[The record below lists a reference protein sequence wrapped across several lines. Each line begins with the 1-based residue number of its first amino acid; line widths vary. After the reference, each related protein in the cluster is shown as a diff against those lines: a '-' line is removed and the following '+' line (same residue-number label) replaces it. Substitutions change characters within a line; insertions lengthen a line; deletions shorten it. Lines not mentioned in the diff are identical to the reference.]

1 MRKYIC
7 LLLLLNCAAVF
18 AQQDSV
24 APTKVTIPE
33 IRGETDPPPR
43 VFRQIFAPL
52 IDTVK
57 LNQRISEFTVEA
69 SRFSNNYSPNSFSN
83 VDQSTLQN
91 QHGQEASYVLR
102 NLPSFTNTSDAG
114 NALGYSYFRIR
125 GIDQTRIN
133 VTLNGVPMNEP
144 EDQGVYFSNYPD
156 LLESVSQLQVQR
168 GVGVS
173 TNGTASYGGSI
184 QMTGPMLTDSAAKT
198 FGGGYGSFNSYRLF
212 GEVNTGVKNRTG
224 LYVRASSLHSDGYKD
239 HSGNTSHSAYL
250 STGYFGKKNTF
261 RFTAFTG
268 DQRNGMA
275 WLGTPKDSLKTNP
288 TYNANSEQENDHFT
302 QAHIQLHHNLRMKS
316 VNSFTQAL
324 FYNYLQG
331 NYDFDFNNFLGL
343 PPTAELYNYAFQ
355 SHFAGYL
362 NKLNLVKNNHHF
374 QAGMHA
380 NMYQR
385 KHTGAEKSLGQLYT
399 NTGYKNEA
407 SAFAKYEYYRE
418 LKNGLLIPSADIQV
432 RYTDFVYKGWTETPR
447 KTWLLASPKAG
458 ISYSPSSSLFQT
470 FYYSIGISQR
480 EPTRT
485 DLFFGSDELLAD
497 SAGNPLMLENFTFE
511 QVLDQELGWR
521 VNRKAVQVKLNVFY
535 MQFKNELVLNG
546 QLGPN
551 ALPLTAA
558 AAKSFRSG
566 VETELNWIL
575 RDRLTLTHSGSYSFN
590 RITQDNT
597 TLQPVLTPDLLLNLG
612 AMTSFKYPKGDVLS
626 FAAQIRYQSEAFID
640 YANAYTLPAF
650 FTADASITWQHR
662 VLELSLRG
670 MNLTNAKYY
679 GSGALSPATG
689 LPAYFIQ
696 APLNFFLSAKIRL

>member
-1 MRKYIC
+1 MKRFFGM
-7 LLLLLNCAAVF
+7 LLVLHSAAVI
-18 AQQDSV
+18 AQTDTV
-24 APTKVTIPE
+24 PPIRE
-33 IRGETDPPPR
+33 ILRIMGPP
-43 VFRQIFAPL
+43 

-57 LNQRISEFTVEA
+57 RNQQFSEFTIQA
-69 SRFSNNYSPNSFSN
+69 SRFSNSYSPNSFSN
-83 VDQSTLQN
+83 IDQNVLQN
-91 QHGQEASYVLR
+91 QHGQEASYIFR
-102 NLPSFTNTSDAG
+102 NLPSVTNTSDAG

-156 LLESVSQLQVQR
+156 LMESVSQVQVQR

-184 QMTGPMLTDSAAKT
+184 QMTGPMLTDSSGKV
-198 FGGGYGSFNSYRLF
+198 FGGGYGSFNSYRLL

-261 RFTAFTG
+261 RFTAFAG

-288 TYNANSEQENDHFT
+288 TYNTNSEQEDDHFT
-302 QAHIQLHHNLRMKS
+302 QAHTQLHHS
-316 VNSFTQAL
+316 VRLNQSNSFTQAV

-331 NYDFDFNNFLGL
+331 NYDFDFNNFLGF

-362 NKLNLVKNNHHF
+362 NKLNLVKDNHHF

-399 NTGYKNEA
+399 NTGFKNEA
-407 SAFAKYEYYRE
+407 SAFAKYEYYWQ
-418 LKNGLLIPSADIQV
+418 LKKGLLIPSADIQV
-432 RYTDFVYKGWTETPR
+432 RYTDFVYKGWTETQPLQ
-447 KTWLLASPKAG
+447 WFLANPKAG
-458 ISYSPSSSLFQT
+458 ISYSPITQLIQT
-470 FYYSIGISQR
+470 FYYSIGASQR

-497 SAGNPLMLENFTFE
+497 SAGNPLMLEDFTFE

-521 VNRKAVQVKLNVFY
+521 INRKLLQLKLNLFY

-551 ALPLTAA
+551 ALPLTFNAA
-558 AAKSFRSG
+558 RSFRSG
-566 VETELNWIL
+566 VESELNWIL
-575 RDRLTLTHSGSYSFN
+575 HDRLTLTHSGSYSFN
-590 RITQDNT
+590 RITQDNI
-597 TLQPVLTPDLLLNLG
+597 TLQPVLTPDLLFNFG
-612 AMTSFKYPKGDVLS
+612 AMTSFKFPKGDEFAL
-626 FAAQIRYQSEAFID
+626 AAQFRYQSEAFID
-640 YANAYTLPAF
+640 YANAYTLPSF
-650 FTADASITWQHR
+650 ITADASVSWQHQW
-662 VLELSLRG
+662 LELSLRG
-670 MNLTNAKYY
+670 MNLTNTRYY
-679 GSGALSPATG
+679 GSGLLSPATG

-696 APLNFFLSAKIRL
+696 APLNFFFSAKIRL

>member
-1 MRKYIC
+1 MRTFIC
-7 LLLLLNCAAVF
+7 ALLTLHSAVLF

-24 APTKVTIPE
+24 TLLTQPFIFRGQYSDTIK
-33 IRGETDPPPR
+33 
-43 VFRQIFAPL
+43 
-52 IDTVK
+52 TVYQ
-57 LNQRISEFTVEA
+57 LSEVA
-69 SRFSNNYSPNSFSN
+69 VQANRFSNSYSPNSFSN
-83 VDQSTLQN
+83 IDVATLQN
-91 QHGQEASYVLR
+91 QHGQEASYIFR
-102 NLPSFTNTSDAG
+102 NLPSVTNTSDAG

-184 QMTGPMLTDSAAKT
+184 QMSGPMLTDSAAKT

-212 GEVNTGVKNRTG
+212 GEINTGVKNRTG

-261 RFTAFTG
+261 RFTAFAG

-288 TYNANSEQENDHFT
+288 TYNANSEQEDDHFT
-302 QAHIQLHHNLRMKS
+302 QAHTQLHHS
-316 VNSFTQAL
+316 VRLKNNNSFTQAV

-331 NYDFDFNNFLGL
+331 NYDFDFNNFLGFA
-343 PPTAELYNYAFQ
+343 PTAELYNYAFQ

-362 NKLNLVKNNHHF
+362 NKLNLVKENHHF
-374 QAGMHA
+374 QAGLHA

-399 NTGYKNEA
+399 NTGFKNEA
-407 SAFAKYEYYRE
+407 SAFAKYEYYGQ
-418 LKNGLLIPSADIQV
+418 LKKGLLIPSADIQV
-432 RYTDFVYKGWTETPR
+432 RYTDFVYKGWTETQPLQ
-447 KTWLLASPKAG
+447 WFLLNPKAG
-458 ISYSPSSSLFQT
+458 ISYSPMTQLIQT
-470 FYYSIGISQR
+470 FYYSIGASQR

-497 SAGNPLMLENFTFE
+497 SAGNPLMLQDFNFE
-511 QVLDQELGWR
+511 QVIDQELGWR
-521 VNRKAVQVKLNVFY
+521 VNRKAVQVKLNLFY

-551 ALPLTAA
+551 ALPLTFNAA
-558 AAKSFRSG
+558 RSFRSG
-566 VETELNWIL
+566 VESELNWIL
-575 RDRLTLTHSGSYSFN
+575 HDRLTITHSGSYSFN

-612 AMTSFKYPKGDVLS
+612 AMTSFKYPKGDVLL
-626 FAAQIRYQSEAFID
+626 FAAQMRYQSECFID
-640 YANAYTLPAF
+640 YANTYTLPAF

>member
-1 MRKYIC
+1 MKRFFG
-7 LLLLLNCAAVF
+7 LLLVLHSAAGI
-18 AQQDSV
+18 AQTDTV
-24 APTKVTIPE
+24 PPIKE
-33 IRGETDPPPR
+33 ILRIMGPP
-43 VFRQIFAPL
+43 

-57 LNQRISEFTVEA
+57 RNQQFSEFTIQA
-69 SRFSNNYSPNSFSN
+69 SRFSNYYSANSFSN
-83 VDQSTLQN
+83 IDQTALQN

-102 NLPSFTNTSDAG
+102 NLPSVTNTSDAG

-184 QMTGPMLTDSAAKT
+184 QMTGPMLTDSAAKM

-212 GEVNTGVKNRTG
+212 GEVNTGVKNKTG

-261 RFTAFTG
+261 RFTAFAG

-288 TYNANSEQENDHFT
+288 TYNANSEQEDDHFT
-302 QAHIQLHHNLRMKS
+302 QAHTQLHHTVRLKNY
-316 VNSFTQAL
+316 NTFTQAV

-343 PPTAELYNYAFQ
+343 PSTSELYNYAFQ

-362 NKLNLVKNNHHF
+362 NKLNLAGKNYRF

-407 SAFAKYEYYRE
+407 SAFAKYEYYLK
-418 LKNGLLIPSADIQV
+418 LKNGLLSALADIQM

-447 KTWLLASPKAG
+447 KQWLLASPKAG
-458 ISYSPSSSLFQT
+458 ISYSPNKQQMQT
-470 FYYSIGISQR
+470 FYYSIGASQR

-497 SAGNPLMLENFTFE
+497 SAGNPLLLENFTFE
-511 QVLDQELGWR
+511 QVIDQELGWR
-521 VNRKAVQVKLNVFY
+521 YSNPRNLTLQMNLFY

-558 AAKSFRSG
+558 AAQSFRSG
-566 VETELNWIL
+566 VETELNWIMH
-575 RDRLTLTHSGSYSFN
+575 DRLSLTHSGSYSFN

-626 FAAQIRYQSEAFID
+626 FAAQMRYQSEAFID

-650 FTADASITWQHR
+650 FTADASVTWQHR